1 LFHRRRAITRRSG
14 KEPAKEPIEK
24 DAGEKDAAR
33 ANLDDASLPDGEK
46 PAPEGEA
53 DTGAEADASVGLSSA
68 EASVGVSSAASAPPR
83 VWMATESMGE
93 AASSCLGFYG
103 AAFDAAGRRILAHSH
118 GGALHLW
125 RRSDDGTESG
135 DGTESAPGASSTP
148 QSATPQSATPR
159 ASSGKPPAVPG
170 GKKSPGR
177 KITVTRTT
185 STRTVVKRDAS
196 SAPETTVVKE
206 VTTTR
211 TVDDDAENAAAVAVV
226 VNGKSSAKTKT
237 NPNPKASSAADPG
250 SAGPGFERTL
260 STETLGSS
268 DPGEEG
274 EHPENARPPPEN
286 AALGPRWVPAPACS
300 GHAGDVACLSWDVAG
315 RFLLTGSGD
324 LTTRLHARWD
334 AEENDDRASIPSS
347 RARGWRQIARP
358 QAHGHAIAC
367 VAALPPPRREGGGDS
382 ADDNS
387 ADDDDDDDDA
397 RGGGDDSGTAAAA
410 TARAERKLARL
421 AGSVSFV
428 SGADEKTLR
437 VFEAPGTFL
446 GTMARSLPA
455 SDARGRAAFRAAAKR
470 AGDENALGAELPQL
484 GLSNKAVR
492 GAAPEGW
499 LGVDDAPPAND
510 DVAAGATPSRAEK
523 KPSSDAGAG
532 GPFEGSDSPK
542 TPKGG
547 PESADAGEEKP
558 RTPARSP
565 SFLEYLG
572 LASPEPEEKTRAEG
586 EEAAPEGDEEKAG
599 EAEAEAEEEEEEEI
613 SAAAFARNP
622 PAAEATHPSKE
633 PSNASPTEAA
643 DPSGVSMPA
652 GRSEAAVAAGG
663 APRGRSD
670 SDSEDPSAE
679 KPPTR
684 SEDPGS
690 EDPGAKKTSPP
701 EQTDPSKNAGEDSGQ
716 PHSSSF
722 GRTTPSALSAPPP
735 EEVLAQATLWPES
748 RKIYGHGNDLSC
760 VASHPAGTL
769 VASACKAQSAGA
781 ASVWFWDP
789 LDDWKPLG
797 NLPGATLTVV
807 ALQFANAKTA
817 AQDMLLA
824 ASRDRHVCLY
834 VPASVPAASETGGAS
849 GVWGESG
856 WTLATRVKA
865 HAKALLSA
873 AWAPRGAH
881 TFATAGRDKRVRVWA
896 VDEQRAAIARE
907 ELPAFDASPTAVAF
921 APRRVKGRLVLAVG
935 SEDGGIRLFSG
946 GRILIGK
953 DEADG
958 SPTRAPGTAPWLPL
972 ASANF
977 FDAHAGAVRALAWR
991 PTVKVVVEAG
1001 AGAAGGT
1008 GARTTT
1014 TGGGDDGSRSGASTR
1029 SRGSRASSRGG
1040 SPRSL
1045 SPSASS
1051 LYFGLAGMVL
1061 DTEPDEESDEE
1072 DVEAD
1077 EAMTLASCGADRAV
1091 RLFSVR
1097 RRGGAGGSAS
1107 SGQREASPFA
1117 RH

>member
-1 LFHRRRAITRRSG
+1 
-14 KEPAKEPIEK
+14 
-24 DAGEKDAAR
+24 
-33 ANLDDASLPDGEK
+33 
-46 PAPEGEA
+46 
-53 DTGAEADASVGLSSA
+53 
-68 EASVGVSSAASAPPR
+68 
-83 VWMATESMGE
+83 M
-93 AASSCLGFYG
+93 
-103 AAFDAAGRRILAHSH
+103 
-118 GGALHLW
+118 
-125 RRSDDGTESG
+125 
-135 DGTESAPGASSTP
+135 
-148 QSATPQSATPR
+148 
-159 ASSGKPPAVPG
+159 
-170 GKKSPGR
+170 
-177 KITVTRTT
+177 
-185 STRTVVKRDAS
+185 
-196 SAPETTVVKE
+196 
-206 VTTTR
+206 
-211 TVDDDAENAAAVAVV
+211 
-226 VNGKSSAKTKT
+226 
-237 NPNPKASSAADPG
+237 
-250 SAGPGFERTL
+250 
-260 STETLGSS
+260 
-268 DPGEEG
+268 
-274 EHPENARPPPEN
+274 
-286 AALGPRWVPAPACS
+286 
-300 GHAGDVACLSWDVAG
+300 
-315 RFLLTGSGD
+315 
-324 LTTRLHARWD
+324 
-334 AEENDDRASIPSS
+334 
-347 RARGWRQIARP
+347 
-358 QAHGHAIAC
+358 
-367 VAALPPPRREGGGDS
+367 
-382 ADDNS
+382 
-387 ADDDDDDDDA
+387 
-397 RGGGDDSGTAAAA
+397 
-410 TARAERKLARL
+410 
-421 AGSVSFV
+421 
-428 SGADEKTLR
+428 
-437 VFEAPGTFL
+437 FEAPGTFL

-510 DVAAGATPSRAEK
+510 EVAAGATPSRAEK
-523 KPSSDAGAG
+523 KPSLDAGAG

-586 EEAAPEGDEEKAG
+586 EEAAPEGDEKKAG
-599 EAEAEAEEEEEEEI
+599 EAGAEAEEEEEERI

-633 PSNASPTEAA
+633 PSNASPEEAA

-670 SDSEDPSAE
+670 SDSEDPAAE

-748 RKIYGHGNDLSC
+748 RKLYGHGNDLSC

-865 HAKALLSA
+865 HVKALLSA

-991 PTVKVVVEAG
+991 PTVKVVAEPG

-1008 GARTTT
+1008 GART